1 SQAQSLIDFAC
12 STMRPYSLLTIA
24 ASLPLMAH
32 AGEPVPGPAGMLQ
45 MLPGLIFVLAL
56 IGALA
61 WAARRFG
68 AARSV
73 GPSHIRTVASTSVG
87 TRERVVIIEIAGEWM
102 VLGVAPG
109 RVNTI
114 ARLARPANAV
124 VPEAPA
130 APAFIGALAQAMR
143 KT

>member
-1 SQAQSLIDFAC
+1 
-12 STMRPYSLLTIA
+12 MRTLFLLATTALLPVA
-24 ASLPLMAH
+24 AL

-45 MLPGLIFVLAL
+45 MLPGLVFVLAL

-68 AARSV
+68 AARAV

-87 TRERVVIIEIAGEWM
+87 TRERVVIVEIAGEWM

-114 ARLARPANAV
+114 ARMARPASAAV
-124 VPEAPA
+124 PDVPA
-130 APAFIGALAQAMR
+130 APAFLGALAQAM
-143 KT
+143 KKA

>member
-1 SQAQSLIDFAC
+1 MHRHC
-12 STMRPYSLLTIA
+12 LLALSMT
-24 ASLPLMAH
+24 LPIMAR

-45 MLPGLIFVLAL
+45 MLPGLLFVLAL

-68 AARSV
+68 AGRSV
-73 GPSHIRTVASTSVG
+73 AASHIRTVASASVG
-87 TRERVVIIEIAGEWM
+87 TRERVVIVEIAGEWM

-109 RVNTI
+109 RVDTI
-114 ARLARPANAV
+114 ARMAKPANAT
-124 VPEAPA
+124 VPEAA
-130 APAFIGALAQAMR
+130 ATPAFLGALAQAMK